1 MKAQVLTSLN
11 HVEFL
16 QRPMSKLEKGEL
28 IVKVEFCGICGT
40 DVHSYQN
47 GLHIPVGAVMG
58 HECVGTVYEI
68 AGTVPGFK
76 VGDRVVINPMPR
88 CGKCH
93 WCKTGQFSLCPDAA
107 SREIGLNLDHDGGFA
122 EFVKIKYPIEMLHQ
136 IPDTLSFEDA
146 ALAEPLAVSLHG
158 VRISRLKVG
167 DTALVIGA
175 GMIGLGVIEF
185 LRIAGAGKIIVVE
198 ISEKK
203 AELAKSLG
211 ADFVINP
218 LVEGEG
224 TGQKILELTNGI
236 GPDIVFECGGN
247 PVTFQCSF
255 DYVKRG
261 GQVILIG
268 FCEKDVPISPLKLI
282 LKELEIK
289 AALGYYEE
297 FSNVIGFLS
306 ENKIHTDKYIS
317 DIIPLHDLDEGIKRI
332 IRTPDIIKLL
342 VKP

>member
-1 MKAQVLTSLN
+1 MRAQVLTGLN
-11 HVEFL
+11 RVEFL
-16 QRPMSKLEKGEL
+16 ERPITELDNGEL
-28 IVKVEFCGICGT
+28 IVKVEYCGICGT

-58 HECVGTVYEI
+58 HECVGTVYKI
-68 AGTVPGFK
+68 TDKVNNFR

-88 CGKCH
+88 CGRCH
-93 WCKTGQFSLCPDAA
+93 WCQTGHFSLCPEAA
-107 SREIGLNLDHDGGFA
+107 SREIGITLDNDGGFA
-122 EFVKIKYPIEMLHQ
+122 EFVKIKYPSEMLHL
-136 IPDTLSFEDA
+136 IPDTLSFEAA

-158 VRISRLKVG
+158 VRMSRIKAG

-185 LRIAGAGKIIVVE
+185 LRINGAGKIIVVE
-198 ISEKK
+198 ISERKT
-203 AELAKSLG
+203 ELAKSLG
-211 ADFVINP
+211 ADFTINP
-218 LVEGEG
+218 ALEGEN
-224 TGQKILELTNGI
+224 TIPKILELTDGI

-247 PVTFQCSF
+247 PTTFQCSI

-261 GQVILIG
+261 GQVVLIG
-268 FCEKDVPISPLKLI
+268 FCEKEVPISPLKII

-289 AALGYYEE
+289 AALGYDNE
-297 FSNVIGFLS
+297 FPRVIQLLS
-306 ENKIHTDKYIS
+306 ENEIHTEKYIS
-317 DIIPLHDLDEGIKRI
+317 GTISLRDLDEGLKRI